1 MGVCS
6 RLSALLALG
15 VALVGQPA
23 WAQVSDSV
31 VRIGVLTDQS
41 GTFADIAGRGSVIAA
56 EMAAEDFGAIE
67 GTKIEVINADHLNKP
82 DVAGSLARGW
92 FDADKVD
99 VVVDLPFS
107 SVALAVQQIAQ
118 EKNKLALLSGAG
130 SSEVT
135 GKSCTETGIQWTW
148 DTYSYANGTVNAL
161 LDQGGKSW
169 FFISVDSSGML
180 KTVDEASAIVL
191 SRGGSVAGTVRH
203 PLNSSDF
210 SSYLLQ
216 AQASGADV
224 IALANGGSDFG
235 NTLKQAREFG
245 IEAGG
250 QKVAG
255 LLTFFSDISS
265 LGARNAQGIINTTAF
280 YWNQSEA
287 AREWSKRFMERSNGR
302 PPTEIQAGV
311 YSAVS
316 HYLKAVKS
324 AGTDDTAAVN
334 KEMRKLRINDFMT
347 TDGWIREDGR
357 VMRDMYLVQV
367 KPEAEME
374 STHDLYKVIGT
385 IKAEQAFRPASQSQ
399 CPLLKK

>member
-67 GTKIEVINADHLNKP
+67 GAKIEVINADHLNKP

-385 IKAEQAFRPASQSQ
+385 IKAEQAFKPASQSQ